1 MNLTVICL
9 IPIITKAIDKKG
21 IFDRNAE
28 YVITDILC
36 T

>member
-9 IPIITKAIDKKG
+9 IPIIRKAIDKKG